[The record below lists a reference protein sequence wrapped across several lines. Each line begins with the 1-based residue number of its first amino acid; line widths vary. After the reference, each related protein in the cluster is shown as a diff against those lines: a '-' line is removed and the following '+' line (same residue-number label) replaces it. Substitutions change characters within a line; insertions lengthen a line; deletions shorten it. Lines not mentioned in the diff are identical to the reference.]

1 MIIADEPTGNLNS
14 ATAREVMATLSSLK
28 THDREVAGLTD
39 RRIHLRDGSITE
51 DAEVE
56 HQPAVA
62 EGK

>member
-1 MIIADEPTGNLNS
+1 
-14 ATAREVMATLSSLK
+14 MATLSSLK

-56 HQPAVA
+56 HQPAAA